1 MLYCDTFVL
10 SSDRFAVLSQE
21 SGGSSVFF
29 SLLRN
34 AVCSARSRLCSR
46 RRESASGV
54 SQMKAPASLR
64 TSFSGARCPN
74 THGTLLSPAVL
85 QRRSRELHEAREALR
100 KSLHRERKI
109 ARLQSQ
115 FIRMAGREL
124 DTLMLSIDA
133 TSARI
138 ARNTQSQNAGW
149 IRNKC
154 MSIQTTVTR
163 VRVIIERTL
172 HMADEQQLN
181 RD

>member
-1 MLYCDTFVL
+1 MNKLKHTDTIEKTDWV
-10 SSDRFAVLSQE
+10 SRQRYE
-21 SGGSSVFF
+21 
-29 SLLRN
+29 RERQ
-34 AVCSARSRLCSR
+34 ARMDV
-46 RRESASGV
+46 E
-54 SQMKAPASLR
+54 
-64 TSFSGARCPN
+64 
-74 THGTLLSPAVL
+74 AVL

>member
-1 MLYCDTFVL
+1 MNKLKHTDTTEKTDWV
-10 SSDRFAVLSQE
+10 SRQRYE
-21 SGGSSVFF
+21 
-29 SLLRN
+29 RERQ
-34 AVCSARSRLCSR
+34 ARMDV
-46 RRESASGV
+46 E
-54 SQMKAPASLR
+54 
-64 TSFSGARCPN
+64 
-74 THGTLLSPAVL
+74 AVL

>member
-1 MLYCDTFVL
+1 MNKLKHTDTIEKTDWV
-10 SSDRFAVLSQE
+10 SRQRYERERQARMDVEAVL
-21 SGGSSVFF
+21 
-29 SLLRN
+29 
-34 AVCSARSRLCSR
+34 
-46 RRESASGV
+46 
-54 SQMKAPASLR
+54 
-64 TSFSGARCPN
+64 
-74 THGTLLSPAVL
+74 H
-85 QRRSRELHEAREALR
+85 RRSRELHEAREALR